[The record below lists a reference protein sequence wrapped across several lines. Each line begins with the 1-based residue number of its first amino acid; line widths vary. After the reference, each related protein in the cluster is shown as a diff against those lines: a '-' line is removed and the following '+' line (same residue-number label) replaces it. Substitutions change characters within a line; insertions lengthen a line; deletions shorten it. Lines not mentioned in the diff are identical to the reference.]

1 MVKKSLTDDMTVRD
15 IAADFDIRATLIK
28 DAARPLGCNSSVRDM
43 HDRCMAKC
51 VYKLMT
57 HGP

>member
-1 MVKKSLTDDMTVRD
+1 MTVRD
-15 IAADFDIRATLIK
+15 IAADLDIRATLIK